1 MFEKISLGFCLFRE
15 ALAEDRLLH
24 LFRQQIFRDRIATPT
39 VMNLTNL
46 QFDISKLNTDYR
58 FIELKLDDLIS
69 QKWSY
74 AVPSRRIKAQRNLK
88 RGLRGFAVAEGSV
101 IVGDVWCVAGCD
113 GSPAKHPDLSMLGI
127 ECNQKE
133 AYAMDMLI
141 SPTQRGNNLAVPL
154 QRYLQ
159 VTLKS
164 EGYVKVY
171 GYYWNDNTPAMWMH
185 RMLHFEELP
194 KRKVARFIFLKK
206 VELA

>member
-1 MFEKISLGFCLFRE
+1 MFEKISLGFYLVRE

-39 VMNLTNL
+39 VMDLTKL
-46 QFDISKLNTDYR
+46 QLDASKLNAKYH
-58 FIELKLDDLIS
+58 FIELKLEELSS

-74 AVPSRRIKAQRNLK
+74 AIASRRIKAQRNLK
-88 RGLRGFAVAEGSV
+88 RGLRGFAVVEGSV
-101 IVGDVWCVAGCD
+101 IVGDVWCVAGCGD
-113 GSPAKHPDLSMLGI
+113 TPANHPDLNMLGI
-127 ECNQKE
+127 ECNHNE

-159 VTLKS
+159 GALKS

-185 RMLHFEELP
+185 RMLRFEELP
-194 KRKVARFIFLKK
+194 KRKVARFFFLKK
-206 VELA
+206 VELV